1 MTITVQ
7 LFASYAEALGAKSI
21 QVDLPEDAT
30 VEALMTA
37 IARMPG
43 AAKLPPKP
51 LVAVNLG
58 YSTLDTKLSAS
69 DEVALI
75 PPVAGG

>member
-7 LFASYAEALGAKSI
+7 LFASYAEALGAKLI
-21 QVDLPEDAT
+21 RVELPEDAT
-30 VEALMTA
+30 VEELMSA

-43 AAKLPPKP
+43 AAELPPKP
-51 LVAVNLG
+51 LIAVNLV
-58 YSTLDTKLSAS
+58 YSTPDSRLSPG

>member
-1 MTITVQ
+1 MTVNVQ

-21 QVDLPEDAT
+21 QVELPEGAT
-30 VEALMTA
+30 VEALMRA
-37 IARMPG
+37 ISVLPG
-43 AAKLPPKP
+43 ASLLPLKP
-51 LVAVNLG
+51 LVAVNLAYALPG
-58 YSTLDTKLSAS
+58 TPLSAE

>member
-7 LFASYAEALGAKSI
+7 LFASYAEALGAKSLQI
-21 QVDLPEDAT
+21 ELPEPAT
-30 VEALMTA
+30 VEALMAA
-37 IARMPG
+37 ISRMPG
-43 AAKLPPKP
+43 AHKIPPKP
-51 LVAVNLG
+51 LIAVNLI
-58 YSTLDTKLSAS
+58 YAKPAMRLSPG